1 MRRMGTSGIRGQG
14 PGEVHADEA
23 DEYIRHPKESNCA
36 VALKPTVRA
45 FHCTAFVFLWRVLV
59 RDLLVV
65 AGVIVVLVLLLAV
78 FVEPAQTGRMRF
90 RGCVHPFPL
99 GMTGWGGTSGT
110 FETRQAEPGHSPSGP
125 AGHAGRAEDAV
136 QRENPA
142 FVCLALAGGTAL
154 LAGLVWMGKLRMS
167 TSGAASAKRGAKPP
181 PRAG

>member
-1 MRRMGTSGIRGQG
+1 MSTSEGEQLRRRPETI
-14 PGEVHADEA
+14 
-23 DEYIRHPKESNCA
+23 
-36 VALKPTVRA
+36 VRA

-167 TSGAASAKRGAKPP
+167 TSGAASAKQGLCINENFNNLES
-181 PRAG
+181 

>member
-1 MRRMGTSGIRGQG
+1 M
-14 PGEVHADEA
+14 
-23 DEYIRHPKESNCA
+23 
-36 VALKPTVRA
+36 
-45 FHCTAFVFLWRVLV
+45 

-90 RGCVHPFPL
+90 LAPLGMTGWGGISGTFETRQVEPGHSSL

-110 FETRQAEPGHSPSGP
+110 SETRQAEPGHSPSGP

-154 LAGLVWMGKLRMS
+154 LAGLVWMGKVRRLVS
-167 TSGAASAKRGAKPP
+167 
-181 PRAG
+181 

>member
-1 MRRMGTSGIRGQG
+1 M
-14 PGEVHADEA
+14 
-23 DEYIRHPKESNCA
+23 
-36 VALKPTVRA
+36 
-45 FHCTAFVFLWRVLV
+45 

-90 RGCVHPFPL
+90 LAPL

-110 FETRQAEPGHSPSGP
+110 FETRQAEPGHSPS
-125 AGHAGRAEDAV
+125 GRAEDAV

>member
-1 MRRMGTSGIRGQG
+1 M
-14 PGEVHADEA
+14 
-23 DEYIRHPKESNCA
+23 
-36 VALKPTVRA
+36 
-45 FHCTAFVFLWRVLV
+45 

-90 RGCVHPFPL
+90 LAPL

-110 FETRQAEPGHSPSGP
+110 FETRQVEPGHSSLGMTGWGGTSGTSETRQAEPGHSPSGP

-142 FVCLALAGGTAL
+142 FVCLALVGGTAL
-154 LAGLVWMGKLRMS
+154 LAGLVWMGKLRR
-167 TSGAASAKRGAKPP
+167 KC
-181 PRAG
+181 

>member
-1 MRRMGTSGIRGQG
+1 M
-14 PGEVHADEA
+14 
-23 DEYIRHPKESNCA
+23 
-36 VALKPTVRA
+36 
-45 FHCTAFVFLWRVLV
+45 

-90 RGCVHPFPL
+90 LAPLGMTGWGGISGTFETRQVEPGHSSL

-110 FETRQAEPGHSPSGP
+110 SETRQVEPGHSSLGMTGWGGTSGTSETRQAEPGHSPSGP

-142 FVCLALAGGTAL
+142 FVCLALVGGTAL

-167 TSGAASAKRGAKPP
+167 TSGDASAKRGGKPLS
-181 PRAG
+181 RAG